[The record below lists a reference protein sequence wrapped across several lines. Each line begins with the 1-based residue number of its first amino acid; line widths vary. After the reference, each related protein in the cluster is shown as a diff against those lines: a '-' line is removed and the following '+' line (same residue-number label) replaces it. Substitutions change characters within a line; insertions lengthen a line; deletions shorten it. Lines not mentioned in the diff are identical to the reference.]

1 MSWKEQE
8 EYSEW
13 NVKEYEDYL
22 ARPKDDFGYNRMWDV
37 AKYNPYAAYMF
48 ARRMENGEIDD
59 QACHY
64 LSRSAEY
71 GCSRAFW
78 RLVTNHP
85 GEIGVRN
92 LCVVFDRCVGFR
104 EDVYGREQRLVRTA
118 EGLAEDH
125 PVLWTVLAYYSL
137 CRRDL
142 EAFDGYSAKA
152 CQICGDSEKAI
163 WYMALSA
170 RHDLETPVKEYKSL
184 YELASLLYET
194 GDIRRAYR
202 YITRS
207 VNDAIAANA
216 ATNIQS
222 TYTILPVISGS
233 YNREMLR
240 NQRQLGYCLI
250 GVCLLSIALAT
261 AIFFTIRGNVKRS
274 QANAKLKEYVNLLN
288 ESNNIKESYIGRYLD
303 MCSYYIGG
311 LERYRSQLRRSARTG
326 GFAEVSE
333 KLKST
338 EFIDR
343 ELDNFY
349 AQFDATFLDLFPD
362 FVEQLNALLQPDKQI
377 DCKSKDGIL
386 TTELRVVALIR
397 LGVND
402 SVKIADFLRRSVSTI
417 YNYRVKLRNSAL
429 SGREEFENQVMKIGR
444 LI

>member
-152 CQICGDSEKAI
+152 CQIGDVHSM
-163 WYMALSA
+163 YM
-170 RHDLETPVKEYKSL
+170 
-184 YELASLLYET
+184 
-194 GDIRRAYR
+194 RAYR
-202 YITRS
+202 LLEAAVSAGAEKGREAADEAIQLLESSISEVWESARLLGEELWTGRWIPCDRDRAVVLLEDAARRS
-207 VNDAIAANA
+207 GHGHRDIWAR
-216 ATNIQS
+216 
-222 TYTILPVISGS
+222 YL
-233 YNREMLR
+233 REMPGEDER
-240 NQRQLGYCLI
+240 EPWDHI
-250 GVCLLSIALAT
+250 PT
-261 AIFFTIRGNVKRS
+261 
-274 QANAKLKEYVNLLN
+274 
-288 ESNNIKESYIGRYLD
+288 
-303 MCSYYIGG
+303 G
-311 LERYRSQLRRSARTG
+311 LERM
-326 GFAEVSE
+326 GFRECPG
-333 KLKST
+333 LTDT
-338 EFIDR
+338 E
-343 ELDNFY
+343 
-349 AQFDATFLDLFPD
+349 ADAHEP
-362 FVEQLNALLQPDKQI
+362 
-377 DCKSKDGIL
+377 
-386 TTELRVVALIR
+386 
-397 LGVND
+397 
-402 SVKIADFLRRSVSTI
+402 
-417 YNYRVKLRNSAL
+417 
-429 SGREEFENQVMKIGR
+429 
-444 LI
+444 

>member
-152 CQICGDSEKAI
+152 CQIGDVHSM
-163 WYMALSA
+163 YM
-170 RHDLETPVKEYKSL
+170 
-184 YELASLLYET
+184 
-194 GDIRRAYR
+194 RAYR
-202 YITRS
+202 LLEAAVSARRREGRQRTKPSSYWRVPSQRFGRARGCWGRNSGLGVGFPATGTGRS
-207 VNDAIAANA
+207 SCWRTPPDAAV
-216 ATNIQS
+216 TG
-222 TYTILPVISGS
+222 TGISGP
-233 YNREMLR
+233 
-240 NQRQLGYCLI
+240 G
-250 GVCLLSIALAT
+250 T
-261 AIFFTIRGNVKRS
+261 
-274 QANAKLKEYVNLLN
+274 
-288 ESNNIKESYIGRYLD
+288 
-303 MCSYYIGG
+303 
-311 LERYRSQLRRSARTG
+311 
-326 GFAEVSE
+326 
-333 KLKST
+333 
-338 EFIDR
+338 
-343 ELDNFY
+343 
-349 AQFDATFLDLFPD
+349 
-362 FVEQLNALLQPDKQI
+362 
-377 DCKSKDGIL
+377 
-386 TTELRVVALIR
+386 
-397 LGVND
+397 
-402 SVKIADFLRRSVSTI
+402 
-417 YNYRVKLRNSAL
+417 
-429 SGREEFENQVMKIGR
+429 
-444 LI
+444 